1 MIMNKIEE
9 LQKLINE
16 CDNIVFLGGAGV
28 STDSGIKDFRSKNGL
43 YQEKTKFPPEY
54 MLSID
59 MFYNY
64 PEEFF
69 DYYRNNLN
77 CLDALPN
84 VTHLYLK
91 KLEDK
96 KKLKG
101 IITQNIDGLHT
112 KAGSEK
118 VYEVHGSIYKN
129 HCTLCHKSYEAEAV
143 FKSTSIPKCTCGGVI
158 KPDVVLY
165 GEMLPPCYEQA
176 IDLVQKAEMLIVAGT
191 SLKVSTASNLVNLFR
206 GKYLVIINETETD
219 YDNSADLVIHD
230 NLAKIFSKLK

>member
-43 YQEKTKFPPEY
+43 YQEKAKFPPEY

-77 CLDALPN
+77 SLNAEPN
-84 VTHLYLK
+84 IVHIYLK
-91 KLEDK
+91 KLEEQG
-96 KKLKG
+96 KLRG

-112 KAGSEK
+112 KAGSKK

-129 HCTLCHKSYEAEAV
+129 HCLKCHKVYGPEDV
-143 FKSTSIPKCTCGGVI
+143 FYKEGIPKCSCGGVI
-158 KPDVVLY
+158 KPNVVLY
-165 GEMLPPCYEQA
+165 GEMLPACYEEA
-176 IDLVQKAEMLIVAGT
+176 ENLVSNSEMLIVAGT
-191 SLKVSTASNLVNLFR
+191 SLMVSTASNLVNLFR
-206 GKYLVIINETETD
+206 GKYLVIINNTKTD
-219 YDNSADLVIHD
+219 YDYKANLVICD
-230 NLAKIFSKLK
+230 DLTKVFSKLH